1 MSERSGTGD
10 RLVTIGLLAVRLVV
24 LVVAIQVWRSAAPTD
39 DLARFQAIHDARGE
53 PYRDFVVEYAPLEVI
68 AVRGLLSSD
77 AAATALRVAI
87 LAFAADVGTWWAIL
101 TAWGRRAGERYLW
114 LGTPLLVFI
123 YTRFDLIP
131 VFLATLGV
139 VLAVRRRERLGGAS
153 IALAA
158 LAKLWPLVIVPGLL
172 VAGRRRAFAWA
183 LGVTLVLTAAWW
195 WFGGWRAIDDVLS
208 FRHATGWEVESL
220 VGTVVWIATGGPIR
234 TEAGAPR
241 IGSVPAAASI
251 GLLVLLGAVV
261 TLIWVTAWR
270 RGGGAA
276 FGGAA
281 VSAVAALLACSSVFS
296 LQYAAWLLPWGAIA
310 WAEGD
315 RRSFGLIAGIE
326 VLTAVLF
333 VVYAPDRAAVAQA
346 LLVARGLLVLAV
358 PVTWLV
364 RGQSANDVASSD
376 GDVTGARQTN
386 RSHT

>member
-1 MSERSGTGD
+1 MAERSTGAG
-10 RLVTIGLLAVRLVV
+10 RAITIGLLTVRLVV
-24 LVVAIQVWRSAAPTD
+24 LVVAIQVGRSAAPTD

-68 AVRGLLSSD
+68 AVRALLSSD
-77 AAATALRVAI
+77 PAATAERVAL
-87 LAFAADVGTWWAIL
+87 LAFAADLGTWWVIGV
-101 TAWGRRAGERYLW
+101 AWGRRAAERYLW
-114 LGTPLLVFI
+114 LGAPLLVFI

-139 VLAVRRRERLGGAS
+139 ALALRRRERLGGAS
-153 IALAA
+153 LAVA
-158 LAKLWPLVIVPGLL
+158 AMAKLWPVVIVPGLL

-183 LGVTLVLTAAWW
+183 LGVGVVLTGAWW

-220 VGTVVWIATGGPIR
+220 VGTVVWIVTGGPIR

-241 IGSVPAAASI
+241 IGSVPAAASA
-251 GLLVLLGAVV
+251 GLLIVLGIVL
-261 TLIWVTAWR
+261 TWIWVTAWR
-270 RGGGAA
+270 RGGAA

-281 VSAVAALLACSSVFS
+281 ASAVAALLACSSVFS

-315 RRSFGLIAGIE
+315 RRRFALIAGIE
-326 VLTAVLF
+326 ALTAVLF
-333 VVYAPDRAAVAQA
+333 VVYAPDRVMMAQV
-346 LLVARGLLVLAV
+346 LLVARGVLVLAV
-358 PVTWLV
+358 PVTWLI
-364 RGQSANDVASSD
+364 RGQLANELASSE